1 LFIAGPRLS
10 VTSLATGQTRDLL
23 PAETLEGP
31 LFRAWTPDSRNLI
44 AYGRLKGEQALWMI
58 PIDGS
63 TPSKIN
69 VTSPTGITSWA
80 FHPKTGQ
87 VMYRTGGGRW
97 QLEVWK
103 LENYQSAT
111 RSASSR

>member
-1 LFIAGPRLS
+1 
-10 VTSLATGQTRDLL
+10 
-23 PAETLEGP
+23 
-31 LFRAWTPDSRNLI
+31 
-44 AYGRLKGEQALWMI
+44 MI

-80 FHPKTGQ
+80 FHPKRARSCTGLAE
-87 VMYRTGGGRW
+87 GGGK
-97 QLEVWK
+97 LEVWK